1 MVRKV
6 VVLGNHENVLDNMSS
21 EQLGTLVELLGR
33 SEENTNAMELKMF
46 SELSD
51 DMAEVY
57 RDIPIKPKKREN
69 RYKSPNW
76 NF

>member
-1 MVRKV
+1 MTRV
-6 VVLGNHENVLDNMSS
+6 VVVGELNILDNMSS

-33 SEENTNAMELKMF
+33 SEENTNALELKMF
-46 SELSD
+46 TELSE

-57 RDIPIKPKKREN
+57 RDIPIKPKKRAN
-69 RYKSPNW
+69 RFKSPNW

>member
-1 MVRKV
+1 MTR
-6 VVLGNHENVLDNMSS
+6 VLFVGELNILDNMPS
-21 EQLGTLVELLGR
+21 EQLGTLVELIGR
-33 SEENTNAMELKMF
+33 SEENTNMLELKMF

-57 RDIPIKPKKREN
+57 RDIPIKPKKRET

>member
-1 MVRKV
+1 MTR
-6 VVLGNHENVLDNMSS
+6 VLFVGELNILDNMSS
-21 EQLGTLVELLGR
+21 EQLGTLVELIGR
-33 SEENTNAMELKMF
+33 SEENTNMLELKMF

-57 RDIPIKPKKREN
+57 RDIPIKPKKRET

>member
-1 MVRKV
+1 MARVLV
-6 VVLGNHENVLDNMSS
+6 VGELNILDNMSS

-46 SELSD
+46 HESSE

-57 RDIPIKPKKREN
+57 RDIPTKPKKRAY
-69 RYKSPNW
+69 RFKSPNW